1 MYANINKLA
10 LRLMRRDW
18 RAGELR
24 VLAIAL
30 IIAVTCVTS
39 VVFFTDRI
47 AQALDL
53 QASELLAADLRVVSD
68 HPVKPEYL
76 QAAAE
81 QQLQSAQTISFRS
94 MVLNISGKSQLAEIK
109 AVTGSY
115 PLRGALKISRQAF
128 DAGEI
133 VDHGPAK
140 GEVWIEPRMVNQL
153 NVAPGDEI
161 TLGNKSFK
169 ISAFLRYE
177 PDRSG
182 DLFSIAPR
190 VLMNLADLP
199 ATGLIQEGSRMRY
212 RLLVAGEK
220 SQVRQFRGWLEK
232 HLAAGERVEDVRD
245 ARQEVRVA
253 LQRGQ
258 QFLGLSAIISV
269 VLAFVAVAMAAQR
282 YAERHLNTCAI
293 LRCVGAHQSHITRIF
308 LVQLVLLGIIASSF
322 GCLIGY
328 FAHAILYQIAG
339 NLFLVD
345 LPAPSLWPLLSGYA
359 VGLLGLIG
367 FALPPI
373 WRLRN
378 VPTLSVLRRELG
390 RLKPVTLT
398 SYLFG
403 VVSLAL
409 LILWQ
414 SGSLKLGFSVIG
426 GVLLTALILAL
437 CAFGLILFLKRL
449 LPRLHVEWRFAIA
462 NITRRKTASIV
473 QVVAFGIGIMVLL
486 LLTMVRSDLL
496 ETWQNSLPADASNR
510 FVINIQPNQLESIQA
525 FFKQHGLS
533 QTRLYPMVRGRLVKI
548 NGEELNSEDFTD
560 ERAKRLATREF
571 NLSWAKDMQ
580 TDNKIVKGKWWSQ
593 AGYDPHQF
601 SVEEGI
607 ARTLNLKPGDVL
619 TYQIAGEDVSASV
632 TSLRSVQ
639 WDTFR
644 ANFFVLAPPGL
655 LDDYPASYIT
665 SFYLPADRASLLD
678 QLVRQFPNLTII
690 DISVIMNQ
698 VRGIMSRITLT
709 VEYVFIF
716 TLLAGLTVMYAAIQ
730 STLDQRIRENAI
742 LRAIGASRKRL
753 LLGLAAEFAVMGLLA
768 GLLAAFCASAAGI
781 VLAEQ
786 VFELEYQLNLL
797 VWVIGVLGGVLGIG
811 IAGVLGTRQVLA
823 RPPLAIIKNY

>member
-1 MYANINKLA
+1 MYAHINKLA

-30 IIAVTCVTS
+30 VIAVTCVTS

-53 QASELLAADLRVVSD
+53 QASELLAADLRIVSD

-76 QAAAE
+76 QGAAE
-81 QQLQSAQTISFRS
+81 RQLNTAQTISFRS
-94 MVLNISGKSQLAEIK
+94 MVLNASGTSQLAEIK
-109 AVTGSY
+109 AVSESY
-115 PLRGALKISRQAF
+115 PLRGALKISPRAF
-128 DAGEI
+128 EAGVITEQ
-133 VDHGPAK
+133 GPAS

-153 NVAPGDEI
+153 NVSPGDDI
-161 TLGNKSFK
+161 ILGNKTLK

-190 VLMNLADLP
+190 VLMNIKDLP

-220 SQVRQFRGWLEK
+220 SEVRQFRGWVEK
-232 HLAAGERVEDVRD
+232 QLSAGEQVEDVRD

-293 LRCVGAHQSHITRIF
+293 LRCVGAHQSHIARIF
-308 LVQLVLLGIIASSF
+308 LVQLVTLGIVASTI
-322 GCLIGY
+322 GCAIG
-328 FAHAILYQIAG
+328 FLAHMMLYQIAG
-339 NLFLVD
+339 SLILVD
-345 LPAPSLWPLLSGYA
+345 LPAPSLWPLLSGYT
-359 VGLLGLIG
+359 VGLLGLVG

-390 RLKPVTLT
+390 RLKPFTLT

-403 VVSLAL
+403 VVALAL

-414 SGSLKLGFSVIG
+414 SGNLKLGVSVLG
-426 GVLLTALILAL
+426 GVLLTAMILAL
-437 CAFGLILFLKRL
+437 FAFGLIQFLKRM

-462 NITRRKTASIV
+462 NITRRKTTSIV

-486 LLTMVRSDLL
+486 LLTMVRGDLL

-510 FVINIQPNQLESIQA
+510 FVINIQPDQLESVQA
-525 FFKQHGLS
+525 FFHKQGLS
-533 QTRLYPMVRGRLVKI
+533 QTRLYPMVRGRLVAV
-548 NGEELNSEDFTD
+548 NGEELQTDGFTD

-571 NLSWAKDMQ
+571 NLSWARDMQ
-580 TDNKIVKGKWWSQ
+580 TDNKIVKGKWWSE
-593 AGYDPHQF
+593 AGFDQHQF

-607 ARTLNLKPGDVL
+607 AKTLNLKLGDVL
-619 TYQIAGEDVSASV
+619 TYQIAGEDVSAAV

-655 LDDYPASYIT
+655 LDEYPASYIT
-665 SFYLPADRASLLD
+665 SFYLPADRAVLLD
-678 QLVRQFPNLTII
+678 ELVRQFPNLTII
-690 DISVIMNQ
+690 DISAIMNQ
-698 VRGIMSRITLT
+698 VRGIMLRITLT

-742 LRAIGASRKRL
+742 LRAIGASRNRL
-753 LLGLAAEFAVMGLLA
+753 LHGLAAEFAVMGLLA
-768 GLLAAFCASAAGI
+768 GLLAAFCASVAGFI
-781 VLAEQ
+781 MAEQ
-786 VFELEYQLNLL
+786 VFELEYQLNMLL
-797 VWVIGVLGGVLGIG
+797 WVIGTLGGMLGIG
-811 IAGVLGTRQVLA
+811 TAGVLGTRQVLA
-823 RPPLAIIKNY
+823 RPPLSIIKNF